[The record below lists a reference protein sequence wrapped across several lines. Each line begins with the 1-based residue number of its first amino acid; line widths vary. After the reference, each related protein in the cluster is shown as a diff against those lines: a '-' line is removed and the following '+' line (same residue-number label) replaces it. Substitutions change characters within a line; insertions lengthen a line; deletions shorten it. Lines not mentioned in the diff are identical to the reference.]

1 MLSVNTII
9 QKRWQKEDITEDS
22 MAVSISKDY
31 SLSKGLDVAAKVRHS
46 CVVGKVLDIGKK

>member
-31 SLSKGLDVAAKVRHS
+31 SLSKGLDVARKGTS
-46 CVVGKVLDIGKK
+46 LMCNWQST